1 MVAVAIVLVLS
12 ILILLSLPFLLDLN
26 RYRDQYLPVLEQALH
41 RKVEV
46 EDVRL
51 TLFPTL
57 GVQLREV
64 VIADDPAF
72 GSNPFLTV
80 PSVQVAVQ
88 WKPLLQRRVQV
99 ERVVVEQAIVQV
111 IRSAKGDLNISTIG
125 HVPTSS
131 RIATEKADTRD
142 SVSSLFGVLAVKQ
155 VFFSGGTLQFED
167 RTHQPVKTY
176 QIDNLTL
183 NTESVAI
190 GETAIMKLQGMLLPY
205 QMPFDITGRFGPLQ
219 ANLDIPHL
227 DINGLVG
234 KVAVMIQGELI
245 DGQLTGD
252 IQIPTGS
259 TDDFPIQLGLKPPL
273 GFSQLQAHLVASI
286 FPKSQPATSSEV
298 LIDPLHLNVHL
309 GQSTIHL
316 SGKGTPT
323 RFALVGESP
332 ALFSQDFPVSLP
344 VHQPFAIEQVKFS
357 AEIIEGETL
366 NLQSFKAKA
375 FEGMVTAQ
383 GVLNRLSPPLTFSTQ
398 GSFKDFSP
406 DVLVKVLRPS
416 SLSITGVGEM
426 EWSVKGV
433 VPISTRPTYAGPTRA
448 TIRNGEIIGFDLMK
462 AIEDALQ
469 ISGILGQSTGA
480 TRFSVIDARTEFEKD
495 GVTIRELTAHATNF
509 SLRSAGTV
517 GLDQSVNL
525 QGTLSVPQALADS
538 IIRRLPMAKVVKQ
551 EGTLVLPFVISGTVK
566 DPVLRLDTKILGKQV
581 QKEVEERLEKVLQG
595 DDQELQKL
603 LGEGKDLL
611 KHLFRK

>member
-1 MVAVAIVLVLS
+1 MVAVAIILVLLA
-12 ILILLSLPFLLDLN
+12 LILLSLPFLLDLN
-26 RYRDQYLPVLEQALH
+26 RYRDHYVPILEQVLH

-46 EDVRL
+46 QEVRL
-51 TLFPTL
+51 TLYPTL
-57 GVQLREV
+57 GIQLREV

-72 GSNPFLTV
+72 SSGSFLTV

-111 IRSAKGDLNISTIG
+111 IRSAKGDFNISTIG
-125 HVPTSS
+125 NVPTSG
-131 RIATEKADTRD
+131 RMPNENADMQE
-142 SVSSLFGVLAVKQ
+142 SVSPVLGVLAVKQ
-155 VFFSGGTLQFED
+155 FSFSGGTLQFED
-167 RTHQPVKTY
+167 RTHQPSKTY

-183 NTESVAI
+183 DTESVAI
-190 GETAIMKLQGMLLPY
+190 GETALMKLQGMLMPY
-205 QMPFDITGRFGPLQ
+205 QTPFDITGRFGPLQ
-219 ANLDIPHL
+219 ANLDIPNL
-227 DINGLVG
+227 DIDGLVG
-234 KVAVMIQGELI
+234 KVAVTVQGKMI

-252 IQIPTGS
+252 LQIPKGS
-259 TDDFPIQLGLKPPL
+259 TDDFPIQLGLNTPI

-286 FPKSQPATSSEV
+286 FPKGEKAASREV
-298 LIDPLHLNVHL
+298 LIDPLHLNLHL

-323 RFALVGESP
+323 RFSLVGESP

-344 VHQPFAIEQVKFS
+344 VQKPFAIEQVEFT
-357 AEIIEGETL
+357 AEIIEGGTL
-366 NLQSFKAKA
+366 KFQLLKAKA
-375 FEGMVTAQ
+375 FEGTLTAQ

-406 DVLVKVLRPS
+406 DALVKVLRPS

-426 EWSVKGV
+426 EWNVKGV
-433 VPISTRPTYAGPTRA
+433 VPFSTIPSYAGPTHA

-469 ISGILGQSTGA
+469 MSGILGQSAGT

-495 GVTIRELTAHATNF
+495 GLTIRQLTANAPNF

-525 QGTLSVPQALADS
+525 QGTLSVPPALADN
-538 IIRRLPMAKVVKQ
+538 IIRRFPMAKVVKQ
-551 EGTLVLPFVISGTVK
+551 EGQLVLPFVIGGTVQ
-566 DPVLRLDTKILGKQV
+566 DPMLRLDTKILGKRV

-603 LGEGKDLL
+603 LGEGKDIL
-611 KHLFRK
+611 KHFFRK